1 MPYVTAPVASY
12 LLSLADEVDIVV
24 PRTERGYHPLCA
36 AYTRGCIGP
45 IARRLADGRLSMIDL
60 VNDVQVRVVP
70 YEELALFGNPDRLLA
85 NVNTP
90 ADYESI
96 EANQP

>member
-1 MPYVTAPVASY
+1 MSY
-12 LLSLADEVDIVV
+12 LLAPLLRHLLELTAGADLVV
-24 PRTERGYHPLCA
+24 PQTERGYHPLCA
-36 AYTRGCIGP
+36 AYTRVCIGP
-45 IARRLADGRLSMIDL
+45 IARRLANGRLAMIDL

-70 YEELALFGNPDRLLA
+70 YEELARFGNPDRLLA